1 MQQIYFSQAYCK
13 RNESGAIMA
22 ALNQPKGLNMIT
34 ITFNPQTPEQVQIL
48 AWAMTKLLEPSVD
61 EPAIKEEAPAKKP
74 KAVKAAPAPVVEP
87 EETIIVPVVTLEE
100 VRAKLV
106 AYKEKGK
113 SLKDLFETVGC
124 ANLSAVPPERY
135 SELLANI
142 AKS

>member
-1 MQQIYFSQAYCK
+1 
-13 RNESGAIMA
+13 
-22 ALNQPKGLNMIT
+22 MIT
-34 ITFNPQTPEQVQIL
+34 ITFNPQNADQVKIL
-48 AWAMTKLLEPSVD
+48 AWAMTKLLENEPAVD

-74 KAVKAAPAPVVEP
+74 KAAKAAPTPVVEP
-87 EETIIVPVVTLEE
+87 EAPAAAPIVTLEE

-106 AYKEKGK
+106 DYKEKGK

-142 AKS
+142 DKS

>member
-1 MQQIYFSQAYCK
+1 
-13 RNESGAIMA
+13 
-22 ALNQPKGLNMIT
+22 MIT

-74 KAVKAAPAPVVEP
+74 KAQKAAPVAETGPEPEAPSVVESAP
-87 EETIIVPVVTLEE
+87 TVTLEE

>member
-1 MQQIYFSQAYCK
+1 
-13 RNESGAIMA
+13 
-22 ALNQPKGLNMIT
+22 MIT

-74 KAVKAAPAPVVEP
+74 KAQKAAPVVETGP
-87 EETIIVPVVTLEE
+87 EPEAPSVVESAPTVTLEE

-113 SLKDLFETVGC
+113 SLKDLFVTVGC

-135 SELLANI
+135 VELLANI